1 MIRNTDSDFNSTM
14 AACEAFDKVL
24 NCVRTSNLNFCLQ
37 LSPFSANISVKKSLI
52 KDKAGFYLTNSVV
65 SDQTFIQNQDLEK
78 VELAKKLIEQETIIK
93 ELKLSLEE
101 SVSDCQRAHSTIQRL
116 EKELFIKTEK
126 SESCEMGLKNSYDH
140 ELEKK
145 CQEINFLQAFQQQH
159 EGQVQDLQRNL
170 QNSKNAARKLNK
182 ELNDEKLKHDKLT
195 KLNVKN
201 FKSEIKSWRKSLGTE
216 RAEKIKAE
224 RKLAAAENHLKYF
237 TSVCKK
243 STPCQTTNTIDTPYE
258 VTAPLPPIFGSQ
270 LCHKSKPILF
280 MTRSVPNL
288 ATLSWVRKTEEE
300 TMIDEAEQALSE
312 QFDRQISEYYEDAKI
327 KVAAIRQ
334 LYEDN
339 AIGKLFEND

>member
-1 MIRNTDSDFNSTM
+1 M
-14 AACEAFDKVL
+14 
-24 NCVRTSNLNFCLQ
+24 
-37 LSPFSANISVKKSLI
+37 
-52 KDKAGFYLTNSVV
+52 
-65 SDQTFIQNQDLEK
+65 
-78 VELAKKLIEQETIIK
+78 KKLIEQETIIK

-145 CQEINFLQAFQQQH
+145 CQEINFLQEQNHSLQDQKASLQALQQQH

-288 ATLSWVRKTEEE
+288 ATLSWVRRTEEE
-300 TMIDEAEQALSE
+300 TMRDEAEQALNE
-312 QFDRQISEYYEDAKI
+312 QFDRQISDYYEDAKI
-327 KVAAIRQ
+327 KAAAIRQ
-334 LYEDN
+334 LYEEN